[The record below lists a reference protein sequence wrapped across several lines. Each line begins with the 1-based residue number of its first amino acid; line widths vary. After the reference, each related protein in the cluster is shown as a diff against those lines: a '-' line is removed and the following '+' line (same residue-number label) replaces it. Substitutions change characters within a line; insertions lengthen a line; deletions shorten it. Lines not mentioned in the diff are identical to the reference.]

1 MNTNP
6 NDVAYVLPA
15 NKHEGTNWNILALID
30 MLLQKI
36 FQPIVRRYRAD
47 KKDNRWMGKVRIP
60 DLEWCQSTSQDNG
73 VKNFMKSNLKFYSQE
88 FQKMDWK

>member
-1 MNTNP
+1 MKTNP

-15 NKHEGTNWNILALID
+15 NKHENWIILALID

-60 DLEWCQSTSQDNG
+60 DLEWCQSTSQDNE
-73 VKNFMKSNLKFYSQE
+73 VKNFLKLNLKFYSQE
-88 FQKMDWK
+88 F